1 MTFDLDEARDFVSTH
16 ARLLDRRR
24 FDVVTGGSDRD
35 GILAALEAY
44 RNDDGGYGWG
54 LESDLR
60 SPESQPAAALHAFE
74 AMADAAPATSPRADE
89 LCDWLVKV
97 TRPDGGVPFSLPVRY
112 RAGCAPWWL
121 DSDPGESA
129 LQITSVVAAYAHDV
143 ARHDRAVA
151 EHEWLRRATS
161 YCLQAIRELDAE
173 PHAYVVLF
181 SIRLLDRLAASDD
194 AAVRLLEGLR
204 AHIPRDGILPV
215 QGGTENEVMRPLDF
229 APDPGT
235 AARGLFEPGV
245 VEQDLARLAGEQQPD
260 GGWPYE
266 AATFS
271 PASALEWRGYVTVR
285 AVSVLQRNGVAAR

>member
-1 MTFDLDEARDFVSTH
+1 MTFDLDRARDFVSTH

-35 GILAALEAY
+35 GILAALDAY

-60 SPESQPAAALHAFE
+60 SPESQTAAALHAFE
-74 AMADAAPATSPRADE
+74 AMADAAPATSQRAAE
-89 LCDWLVKV
+89 LCDWLTHV
-97 TRPDGGVPFSLPVRY
+97 TLPPGGVPFSLPVRY

-121 DSDPGESA
+121 DPDPAEPS
-129 LQITSVVAAYAHDV
+129 LQITSVIAAYAHDV

-151 EHEWLRRATS
+151 GHEWLERATAF
-161 YCLQAIRELDAE
+161 CLQAIRRLEDE

-181 SIRLLDRLAASDD
+181 SVRLLDRLAPSSGD
-194 AAVRLLEGLR
+194 AAALLDGLR
-204 AHIPRDGILPV
+204 RHIPADGILAV
-215 QGGTENEVMRPLDF
+215 GGGTENEVMRPLDF
-229 APDPGT
+229 APDPGG
-235 AARGLFEPGV
+235 AARDLFDGAV

-285 AVSVLQRNGVAAR
+285 AVSVLQKNGVAPR